1 MRYYHYGAD
10 AVEMPLKSNG
20 MAGLTDE
27 DMVSCRDRDLVVEED
42 TIYEIDRECINCKKG
57 RKETAEHFFAL

>member
-10 AVEMPLKSNG
+10 AVEMPLESNG

-27 DMVSCRDRDLVVEED
+27 DLESDPDRDLVVEED
-42 TIYEIDRECINCKKG
+42 TIYEIDRECISCKKG
-57 RKETAEHFFAL
+57 EKGNCGAFFV

>member
-20 MAGLTDE
+20 MTESTEE
-27 DMVSCRDRDLVVEED
+27 DMASYRDRDLVIEED

-57 RKETAEHFFAL
+57 EKGNCGAFFV